1 MFFVV
6 LSVLHFI
13 TKVYFHASDA
23 DRCLR
28 RFNGQFD
35 ADWFDADWCLDIGI
49 AIGLAVAHFTLKN
62 AKHGKKESSV

>member
-1 MFFVV
+1 MISMFFVV
-6 LSVLHFI
+6 LSVLNFI

-49 AIGLAVAHFTLKN
+49 AMA
-62 AKHGKKESSV
+62 